1 MKKLFS
7 NVKFISFVIVLS
19 LVLGSVV
26 GYFLGQLPQN
36 VKGGLS
42 YGFFAF
48 SILPITICLFGVK
61 ETGAVFSA
69 VAKYL
74 DSRKR
79 ANLIKSI
86 DVVAKRIIS
95 LAFSIVFLQVVAAF
109 CLLYFSNS
117 YEYVILGILIL
128 FGGIISSLFY
138 GLYVLFSVRKLIE
151 MSDSVLD
158 RSIHRERH
166 EKYVNSFKD

>member
-42 YGFFAF
+42 YGFVAF

-61 ETGAVFSA
+61 ESGAVFSA

-109 CLLYFSNS
+109 CLLYFSNT
-117 YEYVILGILIL
+117 YEYVILGIL

>member
-42 YGFFAF
+42 YGFVAF

-95 LAFSIVFLQVVAAF
+95 LAFSIVFFTSCCGFLSVVF
-109 CLLYFSNS
+109 FEFL
-117 YEYVILGILIL
+117 
-128 FGGIISSLFY
+128 
-138 GLYVLFSVRKLIE
+138 
-151 MSDSVLD
+151 
-158 RSIHRERH
+158 
-166 EKYVNSFKD
+166 